1 MMTEKTF
8 GDWILLKDKL
18 HNRNKIP
25 VFKQA
30 EIWWCSIGFN
40 VGHEE
45 NGKNQLFNRPIL
57 VLRKFNNHLFL
68 GVPLTSKIKENIF
81 YRKISFKGMM
91 QSVMIAQMRV
101 MDSKRLTHKMGEMSE
116 EQFQMIRREVK
127 EMI

>member
-1 MMTEKTF
+1 MTEKTF